1 MSCIT
6 LDSRA
11 GFTDIFNGFKRCA
24 IHAIENKVDLINY
37 SVGGPSSHYNDGPY
51 AEVISE
57 LVDEAQIAFVTSA
70 GNSGPALSTV
80 GMPGGLKRKLRTA

>member
-1 MSCIT
+1 MSCISV
-6 LDSRA
+6 DSRV
-11 GFTDIFNGFKRCA
+11 GTSDLFNGFKRCA

-37 SVGGPSSHYNDGPY
+37 SVGESLSHFNGGPY

-57 LVDEAQIAFVTSA
+57 LVDKAQIVFVAGA

-80 GMPGGLKRKLRTA
+80 VSPGELQRKSRKA